1 MNSYFKFLFISI
13 VLILSTQTTRAQDTD
28 KSITI
33 TVSGSGKT
41 QDAAKQSALRS
52 AIEQSFGAFISSK
65 TEILNDQL
73 VTDQITSVA
82 NGNIQSFL
90 ILNESQLPDGSWAV
104 TLKVIVSISKLI
116 SFVES
121 KGVAIEIKGSLF
133 ALNVK
138 QELLNEEAESTAI
151 FQMISLIHQ
160 YLEKSFDYT
169 IQSSSPKSINNSGN
183 KFEIP
188 IVVTAITNK
197 NIDFCENY
205 LTQTLRALSLSEIE
219 IKNYKKLN
227 KEVYPI
233 KYKTEQFYL
242 RRKSSKHDLFAMFN
256 NSRFITYYMSL
267 YFLESAGVELT
278 NGFKDDGNPYAG
290 AVAWNDKGY
299 PYTIQKESYNI
310 RPLISFLGNRF
321 WDNKDNSVDNI
332 LTKLIFPKSD
342 IPIGNVSINLNVNI
356 KQIEQMTDIKV
367 KPILKGLIE
376 INHGGM
382 VIYEKNGHGL
392 VVALSDF
399 EDDGDAIET
408 CQDLKLNGYS
418 DWRLPTEE
426 EFNEIKKK
434 ISSKF
439 GFKYTSYSIFVDKF
453 YKKSNHFRPVRS
465 F

>member
-1 MNSYFKFLFISI
+1 
-13 VLILSTQTTRAQDTD
+13 
-28 KSITI
+28 
-33 TVSGSGKT
+33 
-41 QDAAKQSALRS
+41 
-52 AIEQSFGAFISSK
+52 
-65 TEILNDQL
+65 
-73 VTDQITSVA
+73 
-82 NGNIQSFL
+82 
-90 ILNESQLPDGSWAV
+90 
-104 TLKVIVSISKLI
+104 
-116 SFVES
+116 
-121 KGVAIEIKGSLF
+121 
-133 ALNVK
+133 
-138 QELLNEEAESTAI
+138 
-151 FQMISLIHQ
+151 MISLIHQ

-169 IQSSSPKSINNSGN
+169 IESSSPKSINNSGN

-205 LTQTLRALSLSEIE
+205 LTQTLRALSLSETE
-219 IKNYKKLN
+219 IKNFKKLN

-256 NSRFITYYMSL
+256 ASSFSSYYMSL

-321 WDNKDNSVDNI
+321 WDNNGYSVDNI

-342 IPIGNVSINLNVNI
+342 IPIGNVSINLNLNL

-367 KPILKGLIE
+367 KPMLKGLIE
-376 INHGGM
+376 INHGGI
-382 VIYEKNGHGL
+382 VIYKKNGHGL
-392 VVALSDF
+392 VVSLSDF
-399 EDDGDAIET
+399 KDNSNAFAT
-408 CQDLKLNGYS
+408 CQDLNLNGYD
-418 DWRLPTEE
+418 DWRLPTSD
-426 EFNEIKKK
+426 EFEEIKSVLK
-434 ISSKF
+434 SKF
-439 GFKYTSYSIFVDKF
+439 SFLNNS
-453 YKKSNHFRPVRS
+453 SNFRPVRS

>member
-1 MNSYFKFLFISI
+1 MNSFIKFLIFSI
-13 VLILSTQTTRAQDTD
+13 VLILSTQIARAQDSD
-28 KSITI
+28 KTISI

-41 QDAAKQSALRS
+41 QDEAKQSALRS

-90 ILNESQLPDGSWAV
+90 ILNESQLPNGSWAV
-104 TLKVIVSISKLI
+104 TLKVIVSISKLT

-133 ALNVK
+133 ALNIK

-169 IQSSSPKSINNSGN
+169 IESSSPKSINNSGN

-205 LTQTLRALSLSEIE
+205 LTQTLRALSLSETE
-219 IKNYKKLN
+219 IKNFKKLN

-256 NSRFITYYMSL
+256 ASSFSSYYMSL

-321 WDNKDNSVDNI
+321 WDNNGYSVDNI

-342 IPIGNVSINLNVNI
+342 IPIGNVSINLNLNL

-367 KPILKGLIE
+367 KPMLKGLIE
-376 INHGGM
+376 INHGGI
-382 VIYEKNGHGL
+382 VIYKKNGHGL
-392 VVALSDF
+392 VVSLSDF
-399 EDDGDAIET
+399 KDNSNAFAT
-408 CQDLKLNGYS
+408 CQDLNLNGYD
-418 DWRLPTEE
+418 DWRLPTSD
-426 EFNEIKKK
+426 EFEEIKSVLK
-434 ISSKF
+434 SKF
-439 GFKYTSYSIFVDKF
+439 SFLNNS
-453 YKKSNHFRPVRS
+453 SNFRPVRS